1 MYNVIDEI
9 NEQLH
14 DEDHLN
20 YYQNCAR
27 EGGQIY
33 QEYLNKFVYDCESFD
48 NYLEKIGGNSKLKE
62 LRNSML
68 SLL

>member
-1 MYNVIDEI
+1 MFFLQTQN
-9 NEQLH
+9 
-14 DEDHLN
+14 HLN

-33 QEYLNKFVYDCESFD
+33 QEYLNKFVYDCETFD

-62 LRNSML
+62 LRDSML